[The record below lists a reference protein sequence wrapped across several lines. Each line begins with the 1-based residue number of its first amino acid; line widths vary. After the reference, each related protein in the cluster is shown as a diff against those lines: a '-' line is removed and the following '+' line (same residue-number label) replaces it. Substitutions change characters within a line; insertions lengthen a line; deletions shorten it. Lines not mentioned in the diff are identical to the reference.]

1 MVIDNEPRNSEIVKQ
16 LKKYIDNGYSVCM
29 FPDTLQFKDI
39 NEMILSGMTREQVVD
54 MINSNTYSGASA
66 IMHFTTWRKV

>member
-1 MVIDNEPRNSEIVKQ
+1 MGDPNS
-16 LKKYIDNGYSVCM
+16 
-29 FPDTLQFKDI
+29 LQFKDI
-39 NEMILSGMTREQVVD
+39 NEMILSGMSKEQVVD